1 MSETYCGICLLLL
14 AIRVNRKT
22 VEDDLVS
29 VLHLGWAR
37 RDDRSPHGKE
47 LHAVF
52 DDFNLECGDAG
63 HLDGTRGFAVAE
75 TEVDVTDRQVGA
87 LDVDGQVD
95 ARTSY
100 KVASVDITTV
110 LESH

>member
-1 MSETYCGICLLLL
+1 M
-14 AIRVNRKT
+14 
-22 VEDDLVS
+22 EDDLVS
-29 VLHLGWAR
+29 ILHLGRAR
-37 RDDRSPHGKE
+37 RDDRSPHVKE
-47 LHAVF
+47 LHAVL
-52 DDFNLECGDAG
+52 DHFNLERGDAG

-95 ARTSY
+95 ARTSDE
-100 KVASVDITTV
+100 VAGIDITTV